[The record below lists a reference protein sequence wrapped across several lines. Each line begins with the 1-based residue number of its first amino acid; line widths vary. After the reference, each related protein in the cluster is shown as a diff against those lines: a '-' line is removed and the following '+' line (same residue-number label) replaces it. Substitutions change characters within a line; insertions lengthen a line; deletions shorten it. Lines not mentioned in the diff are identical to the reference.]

1 MLEMIVLGYGCC
13 VLVLR
18 AGAGAA
24 CWCCVLVLV
33 PGTPCAAPESHFA
46 AKMPEVNRS
55 RPALNRAPSTR
66 HRAPGTQHPA
76 PSTSF
81 GTYLRHSSPVDSQ
94 HELMGDSC
102 RLSTGA

>member
-1 MLEMIVLGYGCC
+1 MIVLGYGCC

-33 PGTPCAAPESHFA
+33 PGSPCAAPESHFA

-55 RPALNRAPSTR
+55 RPALN
-66 HRAPGTQHPA
+66 PA
-76 PSTSF
+76 PSTEHPA
-81 GTYLRHSSPVDSQ
+81 R
-94 HELMGDSC
+94 
-102 RLSTGA
+102 STEQLAPSVMFQDRSRTWAK